1 MAVTRRAILVTS
13 VTGVAGLTLA
23 ACATDPQLAET
34 TSPSGTVDQTP
45 EAALGEVMLAMSSAV
60 MVGSGA
66 KFMIDDALTILV
78 TQPIAGVFKAFNAS
92 CTHAGCIVNGV
103 QDNQIACGCHGA
115 RFDVE
120 TGGVLAGPARQALG
134 KINLEVRGEEL
145 WVII

>member
-13 VTGVAGLTLA
+13 VAGVAGFSLA
-23 ACATDPQLAET
+23 ACAAEPQLAET
-34 TSPSGTVDQTP
+34 TPPSGTVDQTP
-45 EAALGEVMLAMSSAV
+45 EAALGEVMLGMTNAV

-66 KFMIDDALTILV
+66 KFMIDNALTILV

-92 CTHAGCIVNGV
+92 CTHAGCIVSGV
-103 QDNQIACGCHGA
+103 QDNQIACACHGA

>member
-23 ACATDPQLAET
+23 ACAADTQLAET
-34 TSPSGTVDQTP
+34 TPPSGTVDQTP
-45 EAALGEVMLAMSSAV
+45 EAALGEVMLGMTSAV

-78 TQPIAGVFKAFNAS
+78 TQTIAGVFKAFNAS

>member
-13 VTGVAGLTLA
+13 VAGVAGFSLA
-23 ACATDPQLAET
+23 ACATEPQLAET
-34 TSPSGTVDQTP
+34 TPPSGTVDQTP
-45 EAALGEVMLAMSSAV
+45 EAALGEVMLGMTNAV

-66 KFMIDDALTILV
+66 KFMIDNALTILV

-92 CTHAGCIVNGV
+92 CTHAGCIVSGV
-103 QDNQIACGCHGA
+103 QDNQIACACHGA

>member
-13 VTGVAGLTLA
+13 VAGAAGLTLA
-23 ACATDPQLAET
+23 ACATEPQLAQT
-34 TSPSGTVDQTP
+34 TPPSGTVDQTP
-45 EAALGEVMLAMSSAV
+45 EPTLGEVMLGMTSAV

-66 KFMIDDALTILV
+66 KFEIDGALTILV
-78 TQPIAGVFKAFNAS
+78 TQPLNGVFKAFNAT

-115 RFDVE
+115 RFDIE

>member
-1 MAVTRRAILVTS
+1 MSVTRRVVLVTS
-13 VTGVAGLTLA
+13 VAGAAGLTLA
-23 ACATDPQLAET
+23 ACAAEPQIAQT
-34 TSPSGTVDQTP
+34 TPPSGTVDQTTTP
-45 EAALGEVMLAMSSAV
+45 VSGAVKLGMVGDV

-78 TQPIAGVFKAFNAS
+78 TQPLAGVFKGFNAT

-103 QDNQIACGCHGA
+103 QDGQIACGCHGA

-134 KINLEVRGEEL
+134 KLNVEVRGEEL
-145 WVII
+145 WVVI

>member
-1 MAVTRRAILVTS
+1 MSLTRRAILVTS
-13 VTGVAGLTLA
+13 VAGAAGITLA
-23 ACATDPQLAET
+23 ACATGPQLAET
-34 TSPSGTVDQTP
+34 VSPSASEG
-45 EAALGEVMLAMSSAV
+45 EALAPVSSEVLLGMTSDV

-66 KFMIDDALTILV
+66 KFMIDEMITVLV
-78 TQPIAGVFKAFNAS
+78 TQPLAGVYKAFNAS

-120 TGGVLAGPARQALG
+120 TGGVLSGPARQALG
-134 KINLEVRGEEL
+134 KIKLEVRGEEL